1 MVINVLTMFIS
12 LSKWSEHGNS
22 MHITARSF
30 SLVGTETHALDELL
44 RRRNKRVGLRMS
56 DQEPHSTFINELERP
71 KKAALLK
78 KINKMVSE
86 ECPSSGQ

>member
-1 MVINVLTMFIS
+1 
-12 LSKWSEHGNS
+12 

-78 KINKMVSE
+78 KKSTKWCRKNARVQGNKLE
-86 ECPSSGQ
+86 NYHIFCQRGL